1 MIPLQSQA
9 AESYDPAHPSR
20 TQFEQEIALIS
31 KFLPKTLP
39 VEQITQILEG
49 IVAGMSETERSGKG
63 ATGQVLKA
71 FWGVVK
77 KGEVQDKKALG
88 KVIGEMLKK

>member
-1 MIPLQSQA
+1 MN
-9 AESYDPAHPSR
+9 
-20 TQFEQEIALIS
+20 
-31 KFLPKTLP
+31 
-39 VEQITQILEG
+39 
-49 IVAGMSETERSGKG
+49 ETDRSSKG

-88 KVIGEMLKK
+88 KMIGEMLKK